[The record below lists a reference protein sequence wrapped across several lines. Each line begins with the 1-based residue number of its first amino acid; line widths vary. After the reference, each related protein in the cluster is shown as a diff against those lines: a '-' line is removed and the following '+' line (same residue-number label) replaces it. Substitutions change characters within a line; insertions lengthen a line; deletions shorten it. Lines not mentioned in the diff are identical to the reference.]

1 MDDCLKRLE
10 RRFLNMYPLK
20 LLSPDVDAIIEK
32 ANEMGSDWQKDIIN
46 STVKHPLNMK
56 HEIDP
61 KYEHA
66 FLKLVISRLESEGIE
81 VCDELYENLCN
92 LLSYQKEQDTV
103 FKHYILDDTSST
115 CISLKESRNIISQ
128 GTTGLHSWQA
138 AQALADWCVSHSEEL
153 RDKEVLELGSGVGL
167 TGITTVLCCE
177 LRSYSFSDCHAAV
190 LSTLCENVLLNLSTP
205 NEKDC
210 HRFVGNVTKTTD
222 NTLLRIKHKNTDV
235 AVMNLPWADVT
246 KNTVPEVDFVLAAD
260 VVYDTSTFTELCQ
273 ALKNLL
279 HYQKTVAIIA
289 CTVRDQNT
297 LQQFLHTLAQYEIK
311 IVQIDVPSSRPTH
324 FLLPQD
330 VLVNIYRLQS
340 SGQ

>member
-66 FLKLVISRLESEGIE
+66 FLKLIISR
-81 VCDELYENLCN
+81 
-92 LLSYQKEQDTV
+92 
-103 FKHYILDDTSST
+103 
-115 CISLKESRNIISQ
+115 
-128 GTTGLHSWQA
+128 A
-138 AQALADWCVSHSEEL
+138 AQALADWCLSHSEEL

-167 TGITTVLCCE
+167 TGIATVLCCE

-205 NEKDC
+205 NDKDC
-210 HRFVGNVTKTTD
+210 HGFVDNVTKTTD

-246 KNTVPEVDFVLAAD
+246 KNTITEVDFVLAAD

-297 LQQFLHTLAQYEIK
+297 IQQFLHTLAQYEIK
-311 IVQIDVPSSRPTH
+311 IVQIDLPCSRPTH

-330 VLVNIYRLQS
+330 VLVNIYTLQS